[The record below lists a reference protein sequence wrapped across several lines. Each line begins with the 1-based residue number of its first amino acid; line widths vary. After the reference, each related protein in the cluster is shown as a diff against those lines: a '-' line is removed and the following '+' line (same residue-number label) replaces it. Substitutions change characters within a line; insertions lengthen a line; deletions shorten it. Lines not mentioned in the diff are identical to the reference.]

1 MIHLWYFWRKI
12 HPGYMYQAYI
22 LYKSSLHEAMAL
34 VCLKRKQWN
43 NGSCFAIFLGLSLEN
58 LDSDSEIQN
67 KMDFWLPVHLNLN
80 IDNPNYD
87 FAILLLYPWL
97 FMKVNGTHLQR
108 WGLQIINK
116 IKTYYT
122 VISLTIR
129 LWHCHKLR
137 GCFLFINIS
146 FIEI

>member
-22 LYKSSLHEAMAL
+22 LYKSSLHEAMVS

-43 NGSCFAIFLGLSLEN
+43 NGSCFAIFLGLCLEN
-58 LDSDSEIQN
+58 LDWDSEIQD

-87 FAILLLYPWL
+87 FAILLLY
-97 FMKVNGTHLQR
+97 LQR

>member
-1 MIHLWYFWRKI
+1 MIHVWYFWWKI

-58 LDSDSEIQN
+58 LDWDSQIQN

-87 FAILLLYPWL
+87 LPFYYCTLGCSWKW
-97 FMKVNGTHLQR
+97 MVHLQR

-129 LWHCHKLR
+129 LWHCHKLG